1 METLI
6 ERLWHHTS
14 ADEVVGLLGSD
25 SKKGLD
31 RFEVEARQKH
41 FGPNS
46 IPVRGGPGPILR
58 FLLQFHQP
66 LLYILLT
73 AAAIT
78 AFLHEWIDASVIL
91 GVVVVNAVIG
101 FLQESKA
108 AKALEALAQTT
119 LTEARIVRAGETRT
133 VRSTELVPGDIVLLQ
148 SGDKVP
154 ADLRLLRSRDLQIDE
169 SALTGES
176 VPVEKKAL
184 ELPFEIPLAERRN
197 MSYASTLVTYG
208 QGRGVVVA
216 IGAKT
221 EVGRI
226 SELIS
231 TADVLET
238 PLTRKIAKFSH
249 VLLVVILALAAVTFA
264 VGVWRGQAKFEMF
277 MAAVAL
283 AVGAIPEGL
292 SAAVTITLAIGVKRM
307 ARRRAIIRKLPAV
320 ETLGS
325 TTVVCSDK
333 TGTLTVNQMTVREVW
348 ADGQLFK
355 TSGTGYDPTG
365 EVKATGDEV
374 IEISSHAAASQCLL
388 AGLLCNDSQLVQ
400 GESRWEVH
408 GDPTEGALLAAAG
421 KAGLDGNQVS
431 EQSPRVDAI
440 PFESQHQYMA
450 TLHSPTAS
458 NQATQLYVKGAVEVV
473 LSKCV
478 SSLNASGETVSFDAA
493 VVHRQLEAMA
503 AEGLRVLA
511 FAGKQLPP
519 ETNSITHS
527 DIEGLVFFGL
537 QGMIDPPR
545 AEAVA
550 AIRACQTAGIRV
562 KMITGDHALT
572 ARAIAQQLGLDGL
585 NANAQ
590 RAPVVMTAQDLADTS
605 DEQLIEIADRVTVFA
620 RATPEL
626 KLRLVRALQAKGH
639 VVAMTGDGVNDAPAL
654 KQADIGVAMGIGGT
668 EVAKEAA
675 DMVLTDDNFA
685 SIEAAVEEGRGVF
698 DNLTKFIVWTLPT
711 NLGEGLVILAAIFV
725 GATLPILPVQILWI
739 NMTTAVLLGLMLAF
753 EPKEGDIMRR
763 PPRDPQTPILTGELI
778 GRILLV
784 SGVLLVGAF
793 GSFEW
798 AQGQGFSDTAARTVA
813 VNVFVMVELF
823 YLFNCRSLTK
833 SMFGLG
839 VFSNRW
845 IGVGVATMVVLQ
857 LAFTYVPIM
866 NRIFHSAPIGWDA
879 WWRILLTALAA
890 YALVGIEK
898 WLRRRWLK
906 RSDNKPT
913 FENPEQT
920 SSHQHGLFI
929 GDTAERILNRIECSV
944 VAVKPS
950 GFVSP
955 VQLRK

>member
-14 ADEVVGLLGSD
+14 ADEVVGLLTSD
-25 SKKGLD
+25 LDKGLD
-31 RFEVEARQKH
+31 RFEVEARQQR
-41 FGPNS
+41 FGPNA
-46 IPVRGGPGPILR
+46 IPVRSGPGPLIR

-66 LLYILLT
+66 LLYILLA

-78 AFLHEWIDASVIL
+78 AFLDEWVDASVIF
-91 GVVVVNAVIG
+91 GVVLVNAIIG
-101 FLQESKA
+101 FLQESRA
-108 AKALEALAQTT
+108 ARALEALARTT
-119 LTEARIVRAGETRT
+119 LTEARVIRSGETRNIA
-133 VRSTELVPGDIVLLQ
+133 STELVPGDIVLLQ

-176 VPVEKKAL
+176 VPVEKKAVELQL
-184 ELPFEIPLAERRN
+184 ETALAERRN

-231 TADVLET
+231 TADILET
-238 PLTRKIAKFSH
+238 PLTRKIAKFSRL
-249 VLLVVILALAAVTFA
+249 LLVVILLLAAVTFA
-264 VGVWRGQAKFEMF
+264 VGVWRGQSKFEMF

-292 SAAVTITLAIGVKRM
+292 PAAVTITLAIGVARM
-307 ARRRAIIRKLPAV
+307 ARRCAIIRKLPAV

-325 TTVVCSDK
+325 TTVICSDK
-333 TGTLTVNQMTVREVW
+333 TGTLTVNQMTVRELW
-348 ADGQLFK
+348 ASGQRFT
-355 TSGTGYDPTG
+355 TSGSGYEPSG
-365 EVKATGDEV
+365 AIQAEGDET
-374 IEISSHAAASQCLL
+374 ITLSSNVAASQCLL
-388 AGLLCNDSQLVQ
+388 CGLLCNDSQLVQ

-408 GDPTEGALLAAAG
+408 GDPTEGALLAVAG
-421 KAGLDGNQVS
+421 KAGLDGKLAG
-431 EQSPRVDAI
+431 ETSPRLDAI

-450 TLHSPTAS
+450 TLHDAAS
-458 NQATQLYVKGAVEVV
+458 DQCRQVYVKGGVEVV
-473 LSKCV
+473 LSKCTQAMNT
-478 SSLNASGETVSFDAA
+478 LGETVSLDAEA
-493 VVHRQLEAMA
+493 VHQQVEAMA
-503 AEGLRVLA
+503 AKGLRVLA
-511 FAGKQLPP
+511 FAGKQSAA
-519 ETNSITHS
+519 ETDEITHE
-527 DIEGLVFFGL
+527 DVGELVFYGL

-550 AIRACQTAGIRV
+550 AIKACQTAGVRV
-562 KMITGDHALT
+562 KMITGDHAVT

-585 NANAQ
+585 DSGKHS
-590 RAPVVMTAQDLADTS
+590 APDVKTARDLADIT
-605 DEQLIEIADRVTVFA
+605 DEQLIEIADQVTVFA

-639 VVAMTGDGVNDAPAL
+639 VAAMTGDGVNDAPAL

-685 SIEAAVEEGRGVF
+685 SIEAAIEEGRGVF

-711 NLGEGLVILAAIFV
+711 NMGEGLVILAAIFV
-725 GATLPILPVQILWI
+725 GTHLPILPVQILWI

-753 EPKEGDIMRR
+753 EPKEDDIMRR
-763 PPRDPQTPILTGELI
+763 PPRDPKTPILTGELV

-798 AQGQGFSDTAARTVA
+798 AVGQGYSDAFARTVS

-833 SMFGLG
+833 SMFELD

-845 IGVGVATMVVLQ
+845 IGAGVASMVVLQ
-857 LAFTYVPIM
+857 LAFTYVPLM
-866 NRIFHSAPIGWDA
+866 NHVFHSEPIGWDA
-879 WWRILLTALAA
+879 WWRILLTGLAT
-890 YALVGIEK
+890 YLIVGFEK
-898 WLRRRWLK
+898 WVRRKLK
-906 RSDNKPT
+906 
-913 FENPEQT
+913 
-920 SSHQHGLFI
+920 
-929 GDTAERILNRIECSV
+929 ERNVTLANETHLTPNGQER
-944 VAVKPS
+944 
-950 GFVSP
+950 GSP
-955 VQLRK
+955 Q